1 MTTTSRPGL
10 SESIA
15 LNQIHL
21 SAPRDLGPG
30 MQGMGAGV
38 MHYVDGV
45 ASYFDKV
52 TYVEIGVNDGITLGE
67 IAKRLSDQCDSWRAI
82 GIDLPDCRHETTRRH
97 SQEKGLAFKLIRDFR
112 RPTNP
117 EWGTVTF
124 ILKDSHTFLGEDFN
138 PWSEVHLALI
148 DGCHGKPCVS
158 LDFLLIEPLIVPGGY
173 VMFHD
178 FGADQIGQE
187 QFPSDHCPIV
197 GVHDACASLGLL
209 DNTRDSWRF
218 VQTII
223 GDKAAGSADMGVF
236 QKL

>member
-1 MTTTSRPGL
+1 MTATLET
-10 SESIA
+10 
-15 LNQIHL
+15 
-21 SAPRDLGPG
+21 PRDLGPG
-30 MQGMGAGV
+30 MQGMGASV

-52 TYVEIGVNDGITLGE
+52 TYLEIGVSDGITLSE
-67 IAKRLSDQCDSWRAI
+67 IALRLSTQSAAWRAI

-97 SQEKGLAFKLIRDFR
+97 SQEKGLTFKLIRDFR
-112 RPTNP
+112 KPANP
-117 EWGTVTF
+117 EWKTVTF
-124 ILKDSHTFLGEDFN
+124 ILKDSHAFLSDDFN
-138 PWSEVHLALI
+138 PWSEIHLALI

-178 FGADQIGQE
+178 FGADQIGQD
-187 QFPSDHCPIV
+187 QAPPDHCPVV

-209 DNTRDSWRF
+209 DNTREGWRF

>member
-1 MTTTSRPGL
+1 MTATLKSPH
-10 SESIA
+10 S
-15 LNQIHL
+15 
-21 SAPRDLGPG
+21 LGPG
-30 MQGMGAGV
+30 MKGMGDGV

-52 TYVEIGVNDGITLGE
+52 TYIEIGVSDGITLSE
-67 IAKRLSDQCDSWRAI
+67 IAKRLDDKEFMPWRAI

-97 SQEKGLAFKLIRDFR
+97 SQEKGLTFKIIKDFR
-112 RPTNP
+112 KPIAP

-124 ILKDSHTFLGEDFN
+124 ILKDSHQFLSEDFN

-187 QFPSDHCPIV
+187 QAPPDHCPIV

-209 DNTRDSWRF
+209 DNTRDGWRF

>member
-1 MTTTSRPGL
+1 
-10 SESIA
+10 
-15 LNQIHL
+15 
-21 SAPRDLGPG
+21 

-45 ASYFDKV
+45 ASYFLNV
-52 TYVEIGVNDGITLGE
+52 TYVEVGVSDGITLSE
-67 IAKRLSDQCDSWRAI
+67 IAKRLSETCESWRAI

-97 SQEKGLAFKLIRDFR
+97 SQEKGLTFDLLRQLKGAPKWNR
-112 RPTNP
+112 
-117 EWGTVTF
+117 VTF
-124 ILKDSHTFLGEDFN
+124 VLKDSHSFLGEVTPFN
-138 PWSEVHLALI
+138 FGAVSVHLALI

-158 LDFLLIEPLIVPGGY
+158 LDFLLLEPLIAPGGY

-178 FGADQIGQE
+178 FGADQIGQA
-187 QFPSDHCPIV
+187 QAPPDHCPIV

-209 DNTRDSWRF
+209 DNSRDGWRF

-223 GDKAAGSADMGVF
+223 GDKADGSADMGVF

>member
-1 MTTTSRPGL
+1 MRATL
-10 SESIA
+10 E
-15 LNQIHL
+15 
-21 SAPRDLGPG
+21 APQSLGPG
-30 MQGMGAGV
+30 MQGMGEGV
-38 MHYVDGV
+38 MRFVEEV
-45 ASYFDKV
+45 AARFRKV
-52 TYVEIGVNDGITLGE
+52 TYLEIGVSDGITLSQ
-67 IAKRLSDQCDSWRAI
+67 IANRLSENINAWRAI

-97 SQEKGLAFKLIRDFR
+97 SWEKGLRFKLVKDVRK
-112 RPTNP
+112 PVP
-117 EWGTVTF
+117 MEWGKVTV
-124 ILKDSHTFLGEDFN
+124 ILKESHAFLGENAADIGD
-138 PWSEVHLALI
+138 VHLALI

-187 QFPSDHCPIV
+187 QAPPDHCPIV

-209 DNTRDSWRF
+209 DNTREGWMF

-223 GDKAAGSADMGVF
+223 GDKPAGSADMGVF

>member
-1 MTTTSRPGL
+1 MTATTETPHS
-10 SESIA
+10 
-15 LNQIHL
+15 
-21 SAPRDLGPG
+21 LGPG
-30 MQGMGAGV
+30 MQGMGSGV

-45 ASYFDKV
+45 ASYFLNV
-52 TYVEIGVNDGITLGE
+52 TYVEIGVSDGITLSE
-67 IAKRLSDQCDSWRAI
+67 ISKRLSETCESWRSI

-97 SQEKGLAFKLIRDFR
+97 SQEKGLPFRIIRDFR
-112 RPTNP
+112 QPVP
-117 EWGTVTF
+117 MSWGKVTF
-124 ILKDSHTFLGEDFN
+124 ILKDSHEFLGELPLHPIDGG
-138 PWSEVHLALI
+138 VHLALI

-178 FGADQIGQE
+178 FGKDQIGQA
-187 QFPSDHCPIV
+187 QAPPDHCPIV

-209 DNTRDSWRF
+209 DNTRDGWRF

-223 GDKAAGSADMGVF
+223 GDKAEGSADMGVF

>member
-1 MTTTSRPGL
+1 
-10 SESIA
+10 
-15 LNQIHL
+15 
-21 SAPRDLGPG
+21 

-45 ASYFDKV
+45 ASCFERV
-52 TYVEIGVNDGITLGE
+52 TYVEIGVHDGLTLCQ
-67 IAKRLSDQCDSWRAI
+67 IAKRLSDTAEAWRAI
-82 GIDLPDCRHETTRRH
+82 GIELPDCRHETTRRH
-97 SQEKGLAFKLIRDFR
+97 HEELGLKFKIIREFR
-112 RPTNP
+112 KPVLP
-117 EWGTVTF
+117 EWGAVTL
-124 ILKDSHTFLGEDFN
+124 ILKDSHSFFGEHTIAGG
-138 PWSEVHLALI
+138 VHLALI

-187 QFPSDHCPIV
+187 QAPPDHCPIV

-209 DNTRDSWRF
+209 DNTRDGWRF

-223 GDKAAGSADMGVF
+223 GDKSAGSADMGVF

>member
-1 MTTTSRPGL
+1 MTVST
-10 SESIA
+10 
-15 LNQIHL
+15 QVK
-21 SAPRDLGPG
+21 APHSLGPG
-30 MQGMGAGV
+30 MQGMGDGV

-52 TYVEIGVNDGITLGE
+52 TYVEIGVSDGITLSA
-67 IAKRLSDQCDSWRAI
+67 IAKRLSWAAQAWRAI

-97 SQEKGLAFKLIRDFR
+97 SQEKGLTFKIIKDFR
-112 RPTNP
+112 KPVTP
-117 EWGTVTF
+117 EWGTVTMM
-124 ILKDSHTFLGEDFN
+124 LKDSHTFLGEDFN

-148 DGCHGKPCVS
+148 DGCHGKTCVS

-187 QFPSDHCPIV
+187 QSPPDHCPIV

-209 DNTRDSWRF
+209 DNTRDGWRF

>member
-1 MTTTSRPGL
+1 MTSTL
-10 SESIA
+10 E
-15 LNQIHL
+15 
-21 SAPRDLGPG
+21 APHSLGAG

-38 MHYVDGV
+38 MSIVDEV
-45 ASYFDKV
+45 NLSFDQV
-52 TYVEIGVNDGITLGE
+52 TYVEIGVYDGITLAE
-67 IAKRLSDQCDSWRAI
+67 VAIRIACDRGVSWRAI

-97 SQEKGLAFKLIRDFR
+97 SQEKGLIFDLV
-112 RPTNP
+112 RPP
-117 EWGTVTF
+117 LRKAPKWGAVTF
-124 ILKDSHTFLGEDFN
+124 VLKDSHSFLGEYGT
-138 PWSEVHLALI
+138 SIGQIHLALI

-158 LDFLLIEPLIVPGGY
+158 LDFLLLEPLIVPGGI

-187 QFPSDHCPIV
+187 QSPPDHCAIV

-209 DNTRDSWRF
+209 DNTRDGWRF

-223 GDKAAGSADMGVF
+223 GDKQAGSADMGVF

>member
-1 MTTTSRPGL
+1 MTYTTETPHS
-10 SESIA
+10 
-15 LNQIHL
+15 
-21 SAPRDLGPG
+21 LGPG

-45 ASYFDKV
+45 ASYFLNV
-52 TYVEIGVNDGITLGE
+52 TYVEIGVSDGITLSE
-67 IAKRLSDQCDSWRAI
+67 ISKRLSETCESWRAI

-97 SQEKGLAFKLIRDFR
+97 SQEKGLTFDLLRQLKGALKWNR
-112 RPTNP
+112 
-117 EWGTVTF
+117 VTF
-124 ILKDSHTFLGEDFN
+124 VLKDSHSFLGENAINLDQ
-138 PWSEVHLALI
+138 VHLALI

-178 FGADQIGQE
+178 FGKDQIGQA
-187 QFPSDHCPIV
+187 QAPPDHCPIV

-209 DNTRDSWRF
+209 DNTRDGWRF

-223 GDKAAGSADMGVF
+223 GDKSAGSADMGVF

>member
-1 MTTTSRPGL
+1 
-10 SESIA
+10 
-15 LNQIHL
+15 
-21 SAPRDLGPG
+21 

-52 TYVEIGVNDGITLGE
+52 TYVEIGVSDGITLSA
-67 IAKRLSDQCDSWRAI
+67 IAKRLSEQCESWRAI

-97 SQEKGLAFKLIRDFR
+97 SEEKGLPFKIVKDFR
-112 RPTNP
+112 NHFAP
-117 EWGTVTF
+117 EWGKVTF
-124 ILKDSHTFLGEDFN
+124 VLKDSHTFLGENALAIGD
-138 PWSEVHLALI
+138 VHLALI

-173 VMFHD
+173 AMFHD

-187 QFPSDHCPIV
+187 QAPPDHCPIV

-209 DNTRDSWRF
+209 DNTRDGWRF

-223 GDKAAGSADMGVF
+223 GDKSSGSADMGVF

>member
-1 MTTTSRPGL
+1 MTATI
-10 SESIA
+10 E
-15 LNQIHL
+15 
-21 SAPRDLGPG
+21 APRDLGPG

-45 ASYFDKV
+45 ASYFLNV
-52 TYVEIGVNDGITLGE
+52 TYVEIGVSDGITLSE
-67 IAKRLSDQCDSWRAI
+67 VSKRLSETCESWRAI
-82 GIDLPDCRHETTRRH
+82 GIDLPDCRNETTRRN
-97 SQEKGLAFKLIRDFR
+97 STDKGLPFDLVRPPLRKL
-112 RPTNP
+112 PKL
-117 EWGTVTF
+117 GCVTF
-124 ILKDSHTFLGEDFN
+124 VLKDSHTFLGEN
-138 PWSEVHLALI
+138 ATAIGPVHLALI

-187 QFPSDHCPIV
+187 QAPPDHCPIV

-209 DNTRDSWRF
+209 DNTRDGWRF

>member
-1 MTTTSRPGL
+1 MTVPTPTK
-10 SESIA
+10 
-15 LNQIHL
+15 
-21 SAPRDLGPG
+21 APHDLGPG
-30 MQGMGAGV
+30 MQGMGDGV

-52 TYVEIGVNDGITLGE
+52 TYLEIGVSDGITLSA
-67 IAKRLSDQCDSWRAI
+67 IAKRLSWAAQSWRAI

-97 SQEKGLAFKLIRDFR
+97 SEEKGLPFKLIRDFR
-112 RPTNP
+112 KPVP
-117 EWGTVTF
+117 VEWGKVTM
-124 ILKDSHTFLGEDFN
+124 ILKDSHTFLGDYILKHDIIDGG
-138 PWSEVHLALI
+138 VHLALI

-187 QFPSDHCPIV
+187 QAPPDHCPIV

-209 DNTRDSWRF
+209 DNARDGWRF

-223 GDKAAGSADMGVF
+223 GDKSAGSADMGVF